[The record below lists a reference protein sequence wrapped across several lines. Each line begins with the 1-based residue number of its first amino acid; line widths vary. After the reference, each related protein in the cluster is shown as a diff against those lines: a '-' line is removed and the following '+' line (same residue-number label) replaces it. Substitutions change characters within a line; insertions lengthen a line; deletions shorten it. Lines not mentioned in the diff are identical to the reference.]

1 MNRLYEKS
9 MEYIQTQYAIPNKEF
24 HREYL
29 DVDALTKIIDKIV
42 MDHPDILKD
51 TDLLKSVALI
61 TRIDPKDRLKV

>member
-1 MNRLYEKS
+1 MNRLFEKS
-9 MEYIQTQYAIPNKEF
+9 LEYIQTQYAIPNKEF

-51 TDLLKSVALI
+51 TDLLKSVAII